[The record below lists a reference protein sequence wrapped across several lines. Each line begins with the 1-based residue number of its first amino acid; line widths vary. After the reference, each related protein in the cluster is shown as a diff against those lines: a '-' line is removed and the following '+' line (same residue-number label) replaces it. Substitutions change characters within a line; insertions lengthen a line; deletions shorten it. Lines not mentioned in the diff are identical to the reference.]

1 MPCIILTTL
10 VIMGRVLV
18 ALVQTQKIE
27 RNGRFKFIKL
37 CLLLAALPKYIV
49 ELDQTSKTQFDSS
62 NELKLQLVLHQNQ
75 SNIDVA

>member
-27 RNGRFKFIKL
+27 RNGRFKFFKL
-37 CLLLAALPKYIV
+37 CLLLAALRKYIV